1 MSSARTAAL
10 IAFVTSVSSLP
21 SVALAQVAGSGQQ
34 DSNAPTSVSV
44 AASAATTKA
53 TGTQAPGTPAA
64 DAAAPSDA
72 GLGQIVITARR
83 RAENLQDVPL
93 AVTAFSPQQLQAK
106 AITDR
111 TSLADNTPSLFT
123 INGGYP
129 REFAFFAL
137 RGQGPAFGS
146 VPGVVNYFAEV
157 PNAVNI
163 DGRVGT
169 YYDLA
174 NVQVLAGPQG
184 TLFGKNATGGNIL
197 FEPAKPR
204 NDFDGYVQGEF
215 GNYNDRRLQGALN
228 LQIVP
233 DKVLLRVAGEF
244 GRRDGYTKDVGP
256 FFKSKDYDNLA
267 YESFRVGLT
276 LKPTDR
282 IEIYTVGRYYNSHT
296 NGGGTVLGA
305 FNPAAGFDASAFGLG
320 FLPVLAFY
328 PGMATAVAEQDAR
341 GPRRV
346 AYNTD
351 QFSDTRYWQIIN
363 QATVELSDTIK
374 LKNIISY
381 SELKTLYGYDYD
393 ATANP
398 ISGQTS
404 QVNPANPG
412 LFSGGKI
419 PTLAPKVLT
428 EELQLQG
435 TAFDKA
441 LAFTVGG
448 FLDSQKTELPAGIAE
463 YTFFPFG
470 TLVPTLS
477 AIFDSRNHSE
487 AVFGQGTLDLGR
499 ASPSLKGLSVTGG
512 LRYTWEHSFT
522 SQTIGAPP
530 AVAGSVDDSYL
541 SYTTTLDYDVSRRIH
556 VYVTARDAYKSG
568 GVNGP
573 VPVGSQFRTFPPEKL
588 SDVEI
593 GFKSEFNL
601 GGVAGRLNVAAYRG
615 IYDNIQRTTAESVDT
630 PAGPVLLNVTR
641 SAAKG
646 KIEGVEINGAIVP
659 VTGLTLNGSYSYINA
674 RYTKVTDASAGAIL
688 NGSPFPYTP
697 KNKFSVGATY
707 DLPLGS
713 AGDLR
718 AGINYVHQSKS
729 STAQTN
735 ASFYRFLPAYGL
747 LNASLDLRD
756 VGGRPLDIGLFV
768 NNLTDETR
776 PVGVLDQYAGSTG
789 TVGLTYTEPRMYGV
803 RATYHFSH

>member
-1 MSSARTAAL
+1 MQVL
-10 IAFVTSVSSLP
+10 IDIDTNLCELAINDDGREPVMNRP
-21 SVALAQVAGSGQQ
+21 SRFAIALAIG
-34 DSNAPTSVSV
+34 
-44 AASAATTKA
+44 ASALPNVAHA
-53 TGTQAPGTPAA
+53 QAANLSGADASAKEAA
-64 DAAAPSDA
+64 DT
-72 GLGQIVITARR
+72 GLNDIVVTARR
-83 RAENLQDVPL
+83 REENLQDVPI
-93 AVTAFSPQQLQAK
+93 AVTAYTAEALQTK

-146 VPGVVNYFAEV
+146 TPGVVNYFAEV
-157 PNAVNI
+157 PNALNV

-197 FEPAKPR
+197 FEPMKPQ
-204 NDFDGYVQGEF
+204 NSNGGYVRAQY
-215 GNYNDRRLQGALN
+215 GNYEDRRIEGAVN
-228 LQIVP
+228 VAIVP
-233 DKVLLRVAGEF
+233 DTLLLRVAGEV

-256 FFKSKDYDNLA
+256 FFAGKDYDNLA

-276 LKPTDR
+276 LRPTDR
-282 IEIYTVGRYYNSHT
+282 VELYTVGRYYNSHT

-305 FNPAAGFDASAFGLG
+305 FNPAAGFDATAFGLG
-320 FLPVLAFY
+320 FLPTAFFY
-328 PGMATAVAEQDAR
+328 PGMLTAVADQAAR
-341 GPRRV
+341 GPRKV

-363 QATVELSDTIK
+363 QATVELSDSIK
-374 LKNIISY
+374 LKNIVSY
-381 SELKTLYGYDYD
+381 SELETIYAYDYD

-398 ISGQTS
+398 ISGQSS

-412 LFSGGKI
+412 LFKGGRV
-419 PTLAPKVLT
+419 PTLHPTFFT

-441 LAFTVGG
+441 LTYTVGG
-448 FLDSQKTELPAGIAE
+448 FLDRQKTKLPAGIAE
-463 YTFFPFG
+463 YTFFPAG

-477 AIFDSRNHSE
+477 AIFDARNHSE
-487 AVFGQGTLDLGR
+487 AVFGQGTLDFGR
-499 ASPSLKGLSVTGG
+499 MGLPGLSVTGG
-512 LRYTWEHSFT
+512 LRYTWEHSFS

-541 SYTTTLDYDVSRRIH
+541 SYTATLDYDVSRSVH

-568 GVNGP
+568 GFNGP
-573 VPVGSQFRTFPPEKL
+573 VPVGSPFRTFPAEKL
-588 SDVEI
+588 SDVEL
-593 GFKSEFNL
+593 GLKSQFDL
-601 GGVAGRLNVAAYRG
+601 GGITGRLNVAAYRG
-615 IYDNIQRTTAESVDT
+615 IYDNIQRTTAESVVT

-646 KIEGVEINGAIVP
+646 KVQGVEVNTAIIP
-659 VTGLTLNGSYSYINA
+659 VTGFTLTGSYSYIDGK
-674 RYTKVTDASAGAIL
+674 YTKVADASANAIL
-688 NGSPFPYTP
+688 SGSPFPYTP
-697 KNKFSVGATY
+697 KHKFSLGATY
-707 DLPLGS
+707 DLPLGT

-718 AGINYVHQSKS
+718 GGINYVHQSKS

-747 LNASLDLRD
+747 LNASLDLRE
-756 VGGRPLDIGLFV
+756 VGGRPLDIGVFV
-768 NNLTDETR
+768 NNLTDEEKQ
-776 PVGVLDQYAGSTG
+776 VGVLDQYAGSTG

-803 RATYHFSH
+803 RVGYRFGN

>member
-1 MSSARTAAL
+1 MTSARTAIL
-10 IAFVTSVSSLP
+10 IALAAGASSLP
-21 SVALAQVAGSGQQ
+21 SMALAQDAVATPATQQ
-34 DSNAPTSVSV
+34 PESATQDAT
-44 AASAATTKA
+44 ADTARQDEAAATDEA
-53 TGTQAPGTPAA
+53 
-64 DAAAPSDA
+64 
-72 GLGQIVITARR
+72 LGEIVVTARR
-83 RAENLQDVPL
+83 REENLQDVPI
-93 AVTAFSPQQLQAK
+93 AVTAFTPRDLQTK

-157 PNAVNI
+157 PNPVNV

-197 FEPAKPR
+197 FEPKRPQDR
-204 NDFDGYVQGEF
+204 FEGYIRAQL
-215 GNYNDRRLQGALN
+215 GNYDDRRIEGAIN
-228 LQIVP
+228 VPIVA
-233 DKVLLRVAGEF
+233 DTVLLRVAGEI
-244 GRRDGYTKDVGP
+244 GRRDGYTKDIGP
-256 FFKSKDYDNLA
+256 FYEGKDYDNLA

-276 LKPTDR
+276 VRPSDR

-305 FNPAAGFDASAFGLG
+305 FNSAAGFDGSPFGLP
-320 FLPVLAFY
+320 FFPTLLFY

-346 AYNTD
+346 SYDLD

-363 QATVELSDTIK
+363 QTTFELSDTLK

-381 SELKTLYGYDYD
+381 SKLKTIYGYDYD

-398 ISGQTS
+398 IAGQTS

-412 LFSGGKI
+412 LFTSGKV
-419 PTLAPKVLT
+419 PTLAPTVFT

-448 FLDSQKTELPAGIAE
+448 FLDRTKTDLPAGIAE
-463 YTFFPFG
+463 YIFFPYG
-470 TLVPTLS
+470 TVVPTLS
-477 AIFDSRNHSE
+477 AIFENKNDSE
-487 AVFGQGTLDLGR
+487 AVFGQATVDLGR
-499 ASPSLKGLSVTGG
+499 LSPALDGLSITGG

-522 SQTIGAPP
+522 SQSIGVPT
-530 AVAGSVDDSYL
+530 AVEGSVDDSYL
-541 SYTTTLDYDVSRRIH
+541 SYTATVDYDVSDDVH
-556 VYVTARDAYKSG
+556 VYLTARNAYKSG

-573 VPVGSQFRTFPPEKL
+573 VPADSEFRIFPSERL
-588 SDVEI
+588 SDVEV
-593 GFKSEFNL
+593 GLKSKFTLGTMKGRFNI
-601 GGVAGRLNVAAYRG
+601 AAYRG
-615 IYDNIQRTTAESVDT
+615 VYDDIQRTTAESVDT
-630 PAGPVLLNVTR
+630 PLGPVLLNVTR

-646 KIEGVEINGAIVP
+646 KIEGVEINSALIP
-659 VTGLTLNGSYSYINA
+659 VSGLTLNASYSYINA
-674 RYTKVTDASAGAIL
+674 RYTKVASASAAAIL

-697 KNKFSVGATY
+697 KHKYSLGANYERT
-707 DLPLGS
+707 LG
-713 AGDLR
+713 AVGDLR
-718 AGINYVHQSKS
+718 AGVNYVHQSKS

-735 ASFYRFLPAYGL
+735 ASFYRYLPAYGL
-747 LNASLDLRD
+747 VNASIDLLN
-756 VGGRPLDIGLFV
+756 VAGRPLDVGLFV
-768 NNLTDETR
+768 NNLTDVEK
-776 PVGVLDQYAGSTG
+776 PVGVIDFYAASPG
-789 TVGLTYTEPRMYGV
+789 TVGLTYTEPRMYGL
-803 RATYHFSH
+803 RIGYRFGN

>member
-1 MSSARTAAL
+1 MISTRMAIFVALAAG
-10 IAFVTSVSSLP
+10 TSSLP
-21 SVALAQVAGSGQQ
+21 SMALAQVDPDAGATAQTQ
-34 DSNAPTSVSV
+34 AAAV
-44 AASAATTKA
+44 AASAA
-53 TGTQAPGTPAA
+53 Q
-64 DAAAPSDA
+64 DAATETPTATSSDE
-72 GLGQIVITARR
+72 LGEIVVTARR
-83 RAENLQDVPL
+83 RAESLQDVPL
-93 AVTAFSPQQLQAK
+93 AVTAFTPETLTQK

-146 VPGVVNYFAEV
+146 TPGVVNYFAEV
-157 PNAVNI
+157 PNPVNI
-163 DGRVGT
+163 DGRVGS

-197 FEPAKPR
+197 FEPMKPQNR
-204 NDFDGYVQGEF
+204 FEGYVRGQI
-215 GNYNDRRLQGALN
+215 GNYDDRRIEGAIN
-228 LQIVP
+228 APIVS

-256 FFKSKDYDNLA
+256 FFEGKDYDDLA

-276 LKPTDR
+276 LRPTDR

-296 NGGGTVLGA
+296 NGGATVLDA
-305 FNPAAGFDASAFGLG
+305 FNPAAGYDASALGLG
-320 FLPVLAFY
+320 FLPILAFY
-328 PGMATAVAEQDAR
+328 PSMATAVAEQDAR

-346 AYNTD
+346 AYNLD

-363 QATVELSDTIK
+363 HATFELTDEIK

-381 SELKTLYGYDYD
+381 SKLKTFYGYDYD

-404 QVNPANPG
+404 RVNPANPG
-412 LFSGGKI
+412 LFEDGKI
-419 PTLAPKVLT
+419 PTLAPEVFT

-448 FLDSQKTELPAGIAE
+448 YLDRQDTDLPAGIAE

-470 TLVPTLS
+470 TLAPTLS
-477 AIFDSRNHSE
+477 AIFETKTHSE
-487 AVFGQGTLDLGR
+487 AVFGQATVDLGR
-499 ASPSLKGLSVTGG
+499 ASPSLQGLSVTGG

-530 AVAGSVDDSYL
+530 EVEGSVDDQYL
-541 SYTTTLDYDVSRRIH
+541 SYTATLDYDVSRDVH
-556 VYVTARDAYKSG
+556 VYVTARNAYKSG

-573 VPVGSQFRTFPPEKL
+573 VPVGSEFRTFPPEKL

-593 GFKSEFNL
+593 GFKSQFDL
-601 GGVAGRLNVAAYRG
+601 GGVKGRFNVAAYRG
-615 IYDNIQRTTAESVDT
+615 IYNDIQRTTAETVDT
-630 PAGPVLLNVTR
+630 PLGPALLNVTR

-646 KIEGVEINGAIVP
+646 KIGGVEINGAIIP
-659 VTGLTLNGSYSYINA
+659 VTGLTLNASYSYINA
-674 RYTKVTDASAGAIL
+674 RYTKVTDASAEAIL
-688 NGSPFPYTP
+688 DGSPFPYTP
-697 KNKFSVGATY
+697 KHKYSLGATY
-707 DLPLGS
+707 DLPLGN

-735 ASFYRFLPAYGL
+735 ASFYRFLPSYGL

-756 VGGRPLDIGLFV
+756 VGGHPLDIGVFV
-768 NNLTDETR
+768 NNLTDEEK

-789 TVGLTYTEPRMYGV
+789 TVGLTYTEPRVYGLRV
-803 RATYHFSH
+803 GYRFGN

>member
-1 MSSARTAAL
+1 MKSMRSALVLTLLSSG
-10 IAFVTSVSSLP
+10 SMLP
-21 SVALAQVAGSGQQ
+21 STALAQ
-34 DSNAPTSVSV
+34 
-44 AASAATTKA
+44 TT
-53 TGTQAPGTPAA
+53 T
-64 DAAAPSDA
+64 AAAVEETG
-72 GLGQIVITARR
+72 GLGEIVVTARR
-83 RAENLQDVPL
+83 REENLQEVPI
-93 AVTAFSPQQLQAK
+93 AVTAFSSEAIEAK
-106 AITDR
+106 GITDR

-146 VPGVVNYFAEV
+146 TPGVVNYFAEV
-157 PNAVNI
+157 PNSINV

-197 FEPAKPR
+197 FEPVKPQ
-204 NDFDGYVQGEF
+204 NSNGGYIRVEA
-215 GNYNDRRLQGALN
+215 GNYGDGRIEGAVN
-228 LQIVP
+228 VAVAP
-233 DKVLLRVAGEF
+233 DTVLLRVAGEV
-244 GRRDGYTKDVGP
+244 GRRKGYTKDVGP
-256 FFKSKDYDNLA
+256 FFAGKDYDNLA

-276 LKPTDR
+276 LRPTDG
-282 IEIYTVGRYYNSHT
+282 IELYTVARYYNSHT

-305 FNPAAGFDASAFGLG
+305 FNPAAGFDGSALGAG
-320 FLPVLAFY
+320 FLPILAFY
-328 PGMATAVAEQDAR
+328 PNMATAVADQAAR

-346 AYNTD
+346 AYDTN
-351 QFSDTRYWQIIN
+351 QFSDTHYWQVIN
-363 QATVELSDTIK
+363 QATVELSNEIS

-381 SELKTLYGYDYD
+381 SSLKTLYGYDYD

-412 LFSGGKI
+412 LFTGGRI
-419 PTLAPKVLT
+419 PTLSPTFFT

-435 TAFDKA
+435 SAFDKA
-441 LAFTVGG
+441 LTFTVGG
-448 FLDSQKTELPAGIAE
+448 FLDQQKTKGPAGIAA
-463 YTFFPFG
+463 YSFFPFG

-477 AIFDSRNHSE
+477 AIFISKNHSE
-487 AVFGQGTLDLGR
+487 AVFGQALLELGR
-499 ASPSLKGLSVTGG
+499 VSPALEGFSVTGG

-530 AVAGSVDDSYL
+530 AVAGSVDDNYL
-541 SYTTTLDYDVSRRIH
+541 SYTATLDYDVSRAVH

-573 VPVGSQFRTFPPEKL
+573 VPVGSQFRFFPPEKL

-593 GFKSEFNL
+593 GLKSQFDL
-601 GGVAGRLNVAAYRG
+601 GGVEGRVNIAAYRG
-615 IYDNIQRTTAESVDT
+615 IYDNIQRTTAETVTT

-646 KIEGVEINGAIVP
+646 KIEGVELNAAIVP
-659 VTGLTLNGSYSYINA
+659 VKGLTINGSYSYINA

-697 KNKFSVGATY
+697 RNKFSLGGTY
-707 DLPLGS
+707 DVPLGS
-713 AGDLR
+713 AGNLV
-718 AGINYVHQSKS
+718 AGINYVHQSKA

-735 ASFYRFLPAYGL
+735 TSFYRFLPAYGL
-747 LNASLDLRD
+747 LNANLDLHN
-756 VGGRPLDIGLFV
+756 VGGLPLDIGVFV
-768 NNLTDETR
+768 NNLTNETR

-803 RATYHFSH
+803 RVGYRFGN

>member
-1 MSSARTAAL
+1 MNSKRSTLLVVLALGGSA
-10 IAFVTSVSSLP
+10 LP
-21 SVALAQVAGSGQQ
+21 GMALAQT
-34 DSNAPTSVSV
+34 APTDSVSG
-44 AASAATTKA
+44 ADDELSA
-53 TGTQAPGTPAA
+53 
-64 DAAAPSDA
+64 
-72 GLGQIVITARR
+72 LGDIVVTARR
-83 RAENLQDVPL
+83 REENLQDVPI
-93 AVTAFSPQQLQAK
+93 AVTAYTAETLQAK

-146 VPGVVNYFAEV
+146 TPGVVNYFAEV
-157 PNAVNI
+157 PNSVNV

-197 FEPAKPR
+197 FEPMKPQ
-204 NDFDGYVQGEF
+204 NGNGGYVRAEY
-215 GNYNDRRLQGALN
+215 GNYNDRRMEGAVN
-228 LQIVP
+228 VAIVP
-233 DKVLLRVAGEF
+233 DTLLLRVAGEV

-256 FFKSKDYDNLA
+256 FFNGKDYDNLA

-276 LKPTDR
+276 VRPTDR

-320 FLPVLAFY
+320 FLPVAFFY
-328 PGMATAVAEQDAR
+328 PSMLTAVADQAAR

-346 AYNTD
+346 SYNLN

-363 QATVELSDTIK
+363 QATFELSDALK
-374 LKNIISY
+374 LKNVISY
-381 SELKTLYGYDYD
+381 SELKTIYGYDYD

-398 ISGQTS
+398 LSSQTS

-412 LFSGGKI
+412 LFKGGRV
-419 PTLAPKVLT
+419 PTLAPTFFT

-441 LAFTVGG
+441 LTFTFGG
-448 FLDSQKTELPAGIAE
+448 FLDRQKTKLPAGIAE
-463 YTFFPFG
+463 YTFFPAG

-477 AIFDSRNHSE
+477 AIFDAENSSE
-487 AVFGQGTLDLGR
+487 AVFAQATLELGR
-499 ASPSLKGLSVTGG
+499 VAPALEGFSVTGG
-512 LRYTWEHSFT
+512 LRYTWEHSFSST
-522 SQTIGAPP
+522 AIGVPTATT
-530 AVAGSVDDSYL
+530 GSVDDDYL
-541 SYTTTLDYDVSRRIH
+541 SYTATLDYDVSRDVH

-568 GVNGP
+568 GFNGP
-573 VPVGSQFRTFPPEKL
+573 VPASSPFRFYPAEKL

-593 GFKSEFNL
+593 GLKSQFDL
-601 GGVAGRLNVAAYRG
+601 GGLAGRFNVAAYRG
-615 IYDNIQRTTAESVDT
+615 IYDNIQRTTVETVNLPT
-630 PAGPVLLNVTR
+630 GPAQLNVTR

-646 KIEGVEINGAIVP
+646 KVQGLEVNAAIVP
-659 VTGLTLNGSYSYINA
+659 VTGLTLTGSYSYIDA
-674 RYTKVTDASAGAIL
+674 KYTKVADASAGAIL

-697 KNKFSVGATY
+697 KHKFSLGASY

-713 AGDLR
+713 TGDLR

-735 ASFYRFLPAYGL
+735 SSFYRFLPAYGL
-747 LNASLDLRD
+747 FNASLDWRN
-756 VGGRPLDIGLFV
+756 VGGRPLDIGVFV
-768 NNLTDETR
+768 NNLTDETK

-789 TVGLTYTEPRMYGV
+789 TVGLTYSEPRMYGV
-803 RATYHFSH
+803 RVGYRFGS